1 MTTILIKSN
10 YTKLD
15 LEEWED
21 RCYGPYEF
29 PLPTLEKWH
38 SYRVALA
45 LPNRV
50 KVFMCPNAVMQSF
63 IDKSTE
69 GVDYLILY

>member
-15 LEEWED
+15 IQEWED
-21 RCYGPYEF
+21 RAYGPNEF
-29 PLPTLEKWH
+29 PSHTLNEWNA
-38 SYRVALA
+38 YRVALA

-50 KVFMCPNAVMQSF
+50 KVFVCPNTVMKSF
-63 IDKSTE
+63 MDKSTE
-69 GVDYLILY
+69 GVDYLVLH